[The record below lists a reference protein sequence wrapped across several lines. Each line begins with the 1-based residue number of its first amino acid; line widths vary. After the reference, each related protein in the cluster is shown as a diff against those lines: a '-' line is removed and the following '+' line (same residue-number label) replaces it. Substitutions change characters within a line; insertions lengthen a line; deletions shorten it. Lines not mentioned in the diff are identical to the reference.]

1 MFGEDSKIYPKSLSV
16 KVTDGILWA
25 TLPKIPGRFFISLIQ
40 NYHFADINLFWK
52 DIELNAIARVNAWY
66 QKKSNETK

>member
-1 MFGEDSKIYPKSLSV
+1 MFGEASKIYPKSLVV
-16 KVTDGILWA
+16 KVIDGLLW
-25 TLPKIPGRFFISLIQ
+25 TSLPQIPGRFFLSLIQ

-52 DIELNAIARVNAWY
+52 DIEQNAIARVNAWY